1 MAKRPTQ
8 ADVAKRAG
16 VDYTQVTVN
25 DMDKLRAAFKE
36 MTSK

>member
-1 MAKRPTQ
+1 MDKKIDPVT
-8 ADVAKRAG
+8 VAKRAG

-25 DMDKLRAAFKE
+25 DMDKLRATFKE